1 MAIRTELTLRLENS
15 PGALARL
22 CQTLADQKVN
32 IVALNLEPS
41 GLLHLVPDNPL
52 HAAGL
57 LRGCDYAVEERE
69 ILFVQLS
76 NSPGAAAAAIRRL
89 TAEGVN
95 VNYAFASVLSGH
107 DMTVL
112 VVAVDD
118 AQRAATAAGM

>member
-1 MAIRTELTLRLENS
+1 MAIRTELTLRLENT

-22 CQTLADQKVN
+22 CDRLAAEKVN
-32 IVALNLEPS
+32 LLALNLES
-41 GLLHLVPDNPL
+41 GGVLHLVPDNPV

-57 LRGCDYAVEERE
+57 LRNHEYAVDEQEV
-69 ILFVQLS
+69 LYVS
-76 NSPGAAAAAIRRL
+76 MPNSPGAISATTRMLCNAGI
-89 TAEGVN
+89 N
-95 VNYAFASVLSGH
+95 INYAFASAVSEH